1 MVAGMAVIRAE
12 PVPGPDDIR
21 VAVIAGV
28 FGGIGVTA
36 LYRGLAVG
44 RMGIVAPITGV
55 LAAVIP
61 VGAGVILEG
70 LPEPLV
76 IAGIV
81 VALAAVLLVS
91 RVADEGGGRAG
102 LTEALV
108 AGTAI
113 GLFGVSISQLSEG
126 VVFGPLTIIRGVQAV
141 LVVAAI
147 LVTRSAWRPGR
158 SFVPAIIA
166 IGVADMAGNSLY
178 VLAVQSGDLAI
189 ASVLSAL
196 YPVVTVILAAAVLK
210 ERVTREHAIGI
221 ALAVLAIVLIGAGS
235 ADPTAT

>member
-1 MVAGMAVIRAE
+1 MAVIRAE